1 MTRKLSIARLPAGVL
16 GAAFVLLWS
25 TGYPAARIG
34 LDHAAPFTLLVAR
47 FSCAGM
53 IYGALALLSG
63 ATWPRGRAALH
74 SAAVGLL
81 QLALQFGAL
90 YLAAA
95 RGVNVGLIAL
105 VIGTMP
111 IVTALLGLAL
121 GEAVRPLQWL
131 GFAFGF
137 TGVAL
142 AVGEGVGPGS
152 DAGLAASIAVLV
164 GLLAVSVGT
173 LYQKRYASEVDL
185 RTGLSVQHLVAALAL
200 VPFAVHEGWAF
211 DASPALFGSLAWMIA
226 VNSLGAF
233 ALFFVILRRGAVNQV
248 TTLFFLMPPVTA
260 LLDYLALG
268 DPLSVLKVSGIA
280 VAAFGVY
287 LATRPGRDKPP
298 APRAAAVSYRALNA
312 PRPAAPRSCPAH
324 GK

>member
-1 MTRKLSIARLPAGVL
+1 MPRKLSIARLPAGVL

-63 ATWPRGRAALH
+63 ATWPRGRVALH

-142 AVGEGVGPGS
+142 AVGEGIGPGS
-152 DAGLAASIAVLV
+152 GAGLAASIAVVV

-226 VNSLGAF
+226 VNSLSAF

-268 DPLSVLKVSGIA
+268 DPLSELKVSGIA

-287 LATRPGRDKPP
+287 LATRPARTSAP
-298 APRAAAVSYRALNA
+298 APRAPAVSYRVLNA
-312 PRPAAPRSCPAH
+312 PRPAAPRSCPAP